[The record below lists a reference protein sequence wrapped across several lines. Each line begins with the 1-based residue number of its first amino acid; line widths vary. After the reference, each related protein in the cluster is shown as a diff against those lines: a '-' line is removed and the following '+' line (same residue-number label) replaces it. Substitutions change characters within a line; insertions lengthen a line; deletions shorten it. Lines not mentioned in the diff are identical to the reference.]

1 METFPIGILLFVF
14 SSILAWKIPWTEEPL
29 TLQSSHA
36 TVHGV
41 AKNQTR
47 LSDFTPYTYVCV
59 CVCVWES
66 ESRLVISDSLW
77 PHGLYSPWDS
87 PGCSLLWGIF
97 PTQGWNPGVVHCKGN
112 SLPAEPP
119 GKPKNIR
126 VVTYPFSRGSSWPRD
141 RIGVSCIA
149 DGFFTSWATWEV
161 IYVCVCV
168 CVCVY
173 MYIYIYT
180 HRCIIRF

>member
-29 TLQSSHA
+29 TLQSTGLQRIRHDWA
-36 TVHGV
+36 TSLHIHM
-41 AKNQTR
+41 
-47 LSDFTPYTYVCV
+47 CV

>member
-1 METFPIGILLFVF
+1 METYPIGILLFVF

-29 TLQSSHA
+29 TLQSTGLQRVRHDWVTSLHI
-36 TVHGV
+36 
-41 AKNQTR
+41 R
-47 LSDFTPYTYVCV
+47 VCV
-59 CVCVWES
+59 CVRERERERERES
-66 ESRLVISDSLW
+66 ESHSVMSDSLW

-87 PGCSLLWGIF
+87 PGCSLLRGIF

-119 GKPKNIR
+119 GKPKNIGM
-126 VVTYPFSRGSSWPRD
+126 VTYPFSRGSSWPRD

-168 CVCVY
+168 RVCVCVC
-173 MYIYIYT
+173 IYT
-180 HRCIIRF
+180 YTHIDV